1 VEWGKH
7 QFLKSPKAMKIDH
20 GVHIVLSPVVWK
32 WDKGWFCFYEVAGY
46 LYCTYLPLWTPA
58 KGVCSIMGSVVMYL
72 SLLEGVEVVFL
83 SRQTCFPRCT

>member
-1 VEWGKH
+1 MEWGKH
-7 QFLKSPKAMKIDH
+7 QFLKSPKAMKIDQ